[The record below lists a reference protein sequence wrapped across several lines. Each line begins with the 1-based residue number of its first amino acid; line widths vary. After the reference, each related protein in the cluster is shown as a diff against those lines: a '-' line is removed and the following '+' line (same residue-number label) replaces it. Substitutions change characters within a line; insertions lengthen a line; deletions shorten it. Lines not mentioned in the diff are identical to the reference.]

1 MSDLLVLLIAPK
13 YPYPPSDGHMIR
25 NYNLFKS
32 FRSGY
37 QFDFL
42 TFGDPQLLQDR
53 EKALKQLG
61 PCFVDMEIVPES
73 TLRRVGKKIST
84 LRNIFYPSALGLG
97 LPYYSEEMAEAVNRK
112 MASSKYDFIFFC
124 GFSMFLYYDQ
134 KESNRIPYVVDIID
148 SLSLFMDSCLKVK
161 KGMREKLTDYVN
173 YIWAKRYEKIHFSTA
188 RNSIFI
194 TQADKDY
201 VMKETPRS
209 KLWVVPNGVDT
220 DFFKSKGE
228 PPKNDSLLF
237 TGVMDYPPN
246 VEAVIYFISK
256 VLPLVREK
264 MPNVSLTIAGRNPT
278 TELQTLAS
286 QMPGVK
292 LTGFVEDIRP
302 FFEEAAVCIAPIV
315 SGSGLKNK
323 VLEAWSMSK
332 PVVATSFSCN
342 GINAVHGQNIL
353 IADAPDLFADA
364 VITLLSD
371 PVQRKRFAEAGR
383 KTVEDSYSWGSQATL
398 VDKIIKE
405 VMGPKK

>member
-1 MSDLLVLLIAPK
+1 MSDLRVLLIAPK

-73 TLRRVGKKIST
+73 TLRRVEKKIST
-84 LRNIFYPSALGLG
+84 LRNIFYPSELSLG
-97 LPYYSEEMAEAVNRK
+97 LPYFSQEMAEAVNRK
-112 MASSKYDFIFFC
+112 AASSKYDFIFFC
-124 GFSMFLYYDQ
+124 GFSMFLYCDQ
-134 KESNRIPYVVDIID
+134 KESNRTPYIVDIID
-148 SLSLFMDSCLKVK
+148 SLSLFMDSCLKIK
-161 KGMREKLTDYVN
+161 KGLRKKLTDYVN
-173 YIWAKRYEKIHFSTA
+173 FIWAKRYEKIHFSKA
-188 RNSIFI
+188 RHSIYI
-194 TQADKDY
+194 TPADRDY
-201 VMKETPRS
+201 AKKGSPQST
-209 KLWVVPNGVDT
+209 LWVVPNGVDT
-220 DFFKSKGE
+220 DFFRSNKVT
-228 PPKNDSLLF
+228 PKNNSLLF

-246 VEAVIYFISK
+246 VGAMTYFINM

-264 MPNVSLTIAGRNPT
+264 MPDVSLTIAGRNPT
-278 TELQTLAS
+278 AELQSLVSQAS
-286 QMPGVK
+286 GVK

-315 SGSGLKNK
+315 TGSGLKNK

-332 PVVATSFSCN
+332 PVIATSFSCN
-342 GINAVHGQNIL
+342 GIDAVHGKNIL
-353 IADAPDLFADA
+353 IADTPQLFADA
-364 VITLLSD
+364 VISLLSD
-371 PVQRKRFAEAGR
+371 PVQRERLAEAGR
-383 KTVEDSYSWGSQATL
+383 KTVENDYSWGSQAIL

-405 VMGPKK
+405 VMELKR